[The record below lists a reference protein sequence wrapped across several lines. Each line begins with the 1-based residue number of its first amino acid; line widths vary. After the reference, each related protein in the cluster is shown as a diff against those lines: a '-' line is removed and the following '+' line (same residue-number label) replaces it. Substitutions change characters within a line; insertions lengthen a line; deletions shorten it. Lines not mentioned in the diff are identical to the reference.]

1 MRAACCEATVL
12 RHEVIADDIRLLTA
26 LWPDREHVPHAGQ
39 FFTLRA
45 WGADEAPFLSR
56 PISVHKWDAET
67 QTVEFL
73 YAVVGEGTRKLTAL
87 KKGDSFQLT
96 GPMGNG
102 FDVADILS
110 KYQKIAVVG
119 GGIGT
124 APMYQLTRELAAG
137 GVKPDVFFGFRD
149 KPYCMEEYRS
159 IAGIVKVS
167 TDTGA
172 VGYGEAPPTGVIT
185 GDTTGAII
193 GAIRDHIAPA
203 ILGRGLDEF
212 EDLTAAVQKALVHNT
227 SAKAAVDMALW
238 DLLGQKYSAPVYRML
253 GGARSNIVTDITIS
267 VNPPEEMARD
277 ARTAIQ
283 RGYDC
288 LKVKVGID
296 PELDVAR
303 LAAVREAVGKDV
315 KLRIDANQAWNA
327 KQAVRILD
335 QMQEKGLDIEFVEQ
349 PVPAADL
356 EGMQY
361 VTRHASVPVLA
372 DESVFSPA
380 DALRIMQT
388 GAADFVNIK
397 LMKCGGITNALRIAS
412 AAEVYGV
419 ECMIGCMLEAK
430 ISVNAAVELA
440 CAKKIITKVDLD
452 GPVLCSED
460 HILGG
465 AVFDEKNITVSDAP
479 GMGIQ
484 GFVPGKVTY
493 LDD

>member
-1 MRAACCEATVL
+1 MSEKIEKNKKGFWSSVFIGGKMDLTFFFL
-12 RHEVIADDIRLLTA
+12 LLIILLTGLVMLFSA
-26 LWPDREHVPHAGQ
+26 SYVYADTRYHNSYYFITKQAVFAVFGVLMMLLISRIDYHFVRKFAIPFYIIIVIFLGVMLILPPMVP
-39 FFTLRA
+39 
-45 WGADEAPFLSR
+45 
-56 PISVHKWDAET
+56 
-67 QTVEFL
+67 
-73 YAVVGEGTRKLTAL
+73 
-87 KKGDSFQLT
+87 
-96 GPMGNG
+96 
-102 FDVADILS
+102 
-110 KYQKIAVVG
+110 
-119 GGIGT
+119 
-124 APMYQLTRELAAG
+124 
-137 GVKPDVFFGFRD
+137 
-149 KPYCMEEYRS
+149 
-159 IAGIVKVS
+159 
-167 TDTGA
+167 
-172 VGYGEAPPTGVIT
+172 
-185 GDTTGAII
+185 
-193 GAIRDHIAPA
+193 
-203 ILGRGLDEF
+203 
-212 EDLTAAVQKALVHNT
+212 NT
-227 SAKAAVDMALW
+227 SVKRW
-238 DLLGQKYSAPVYRML
+238 F
-253 GGARSNIVTDITIS
+253 S
-267 VNPPEEMARD
+267 VGPINFQPS
-277 ARTAIQ
+277 
-283 RGYDC
+283 
-288 LKVKVGID
+288 
-296 PELDVAR
+296 EL
-303 LAAVREAVGKDV
+303 
-315 KLRIDANQAWNA
+315 A

-372 DESVFSPA
+372 DARVFSPA